1 MESTGLTKE
10 KVEAFVNEKWP
21 GILKSL
27 EGKSRSHLTR
37 LHPNW
42 QLITCLRP
50 RMEYQ
55 RSSGRSSQ
63 AHPGL
68 GSLSRRRRHEGRNY
82 QGEGS
87 HSNCLHRDRSG
98 INRNIL
104 MYGHFDKQPPF
115 EGWNEGLAPTKPVL
129 IGDKLYGRG
138 GADDGYAIYGSIMSV
153 LTC

>member
-87 HSNCLHRDRSG
+87 HANSLHWDWSDSRYQQKYPDVRPLWQATSVRGVEWRPRSHQARSEERRVG
-98 INRNIL
+98 KECRSRWSP
-104 MYGHFDKQPPF
+104 YH
-115 EGWNEGLAPTKPVL
+115 
-129 IGDKLYGRG
+129 
-138 GADDGYAIYGSIMSV
+138 
-153 LTC
+153 